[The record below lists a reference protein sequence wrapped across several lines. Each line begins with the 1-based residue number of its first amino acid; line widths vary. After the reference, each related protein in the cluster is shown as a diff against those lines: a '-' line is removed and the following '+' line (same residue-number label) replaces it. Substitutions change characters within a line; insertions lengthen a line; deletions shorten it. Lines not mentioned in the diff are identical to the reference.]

1 MSLAHERTAA
11 ASEAETAA
19 EPAAGTENR
28 PETGTGIET
37 PPREP
42 SRLSLRHPRSRL
54 AWLRPS
60 MWLPL
65 AVMLA
70 LLAALWQWGAEKMP
84 YLLPPLGAIGDSLSR
99 NLGYYVKNAGITL
112 EEALLG
118 LAMSFVAAFLL
129 AVLISEAPLI
139 RRAVMPIAVVL
150 NVTPLVAIAPA
161 LVVAFG
167 FGPAPKLIITALICF
182 FPILINTAVGLRSV
196 PQPVLQVYRTM
207 DASRLELLV
216 HLRVPNALPYLFAA
230 LRIVCPLSV
239 IGAVVAELSASGS
252 AGGLGTVI
260 STASSMNQLAVVYAA
275 ILALAIM
282 GSALMLAIT
291 LVERRALHWH
301 ESSADRT

>member
-1 MSLAHERTAA
+1 MSLASERAMA
-11 ASEAETAA
+11 D
-19 EPAAGTENR
+19 PVAGTEKSTEAESVV
-28 PETGTGIET
+28 PG
-37 PPREP
+37 EP
-42 SRLSLRHPRSRL
+42 SRFSLKHPRSRL
-54 AWLRPS
+54 AWIRPA

-70 LLAALWQWGAEKMP
+70 LLAGLWQWGAVRLP
-84 YLLPPLGAIGDSLSR
+84 YLLPPLGAVGDTLSR
-99 NLGYYVKNAGITL
+99 NPGYYLRNAGITL
-112 EEALLG
+112 EESLIG

-129 AVLISEAPLI
+129 AVVISEAPLV
-139 RRAVMPIAVVL
+139 RRAIMPVAVVL

-207 DASRLELLV
+207 NASRLETLV
-216 HLRVPNALPYLFAA
+216 YLRVPNALPYLFAA
-230 LRIVCPLSV
+230 LRIVSPLSV

-252 AGGLGTVI
+252 SGGLGTVI
-260 STASSMNQLAVVYAA
+260 SNASSMNQLAVVYAA
-275 ILALAIM
+275 IGVLAVM
-282 GSALMLAIT
+282 GSALMLVIT
-291 LVERRALHWH
+291 VVERRALHWH